1 MPAKERLHLRAE
13 CPTLRKTMNLKSLRV
28 KFFCRL
34 LLVAAVL
41 TVFCARGETPSP
53 CALATNIAYY
63 SEAALLQADDYQK
76 TQCRLDLRYPTNHT
90 GFATVVWFHGGGLT
104 GGHRHF
110 IDFGKPDVAVA
121 AVSYRLSPQGKL
133 PCFLEDAAAAT
144 AWVIHNI
151 AQYGGDT
158 NKVFV
163 SGHSA
168 GGYLTAMIGM
178 DPKWLAANGVSNHQL
193 AGLIPISG
201 QMTTHFHV
209 KKLLGDTE
217 PQYRP
222 LINEYAPLYYCA
234 SNLPPICLITGDR
247 AIEFKCRVEENDLM
261 AVSLRTLGHPHA
273 EFHEIKGLDHG
284 TVGQGG
290 LPVLKTFIESVLN
303 PRPGRCGRD

>member
-1 MPAKERLHLRAE
+1 MKPSLVSIFCLFCLIVQSSVAKTADPNAG
-13 CPTLRKTMNLKSLRV
+13 CV
-28 KFFCRL
+28 
-34 LLVAAVL
+34 VV
-41 TVFCARGETPSP
+41 
-53 CALATNIAYY
+53 TNIPYY
-63 SEAALLQADDYQK
+63 SEATLLKADDYQK
-76 TQCRLDLRYPTNHT
+76 AQCRLDLRYPTNHA

-104 GGHRHF
+104 AGHRHF
-110 IDFGKPDVAVA
+110 INFGKPDVAVV
-121 AVSYRLSPQGKL
+121 AVSYRLSPQGQL
-133 PCFLEDAAAAT
+133 PSFLEDAAAAT
-144 AWVIHNI
+144 AWVIHTI

-178 DPKWLAANGVSNHQL
+178 DPKWLAAHGVSNQQL

-209 KKLLGDTE
+209 KKLLGDTG
-217 PQYRP
+217 PQFRP

-247 AIEFKCRVEENDLM
+247 AIEYKCRVEENDLM
-261 AVSLRTLGHPHA
+261 AVSLRTLGHPHI
-273 EFHEIKGLDHG
+273 EFHEIKGLNHG

-290 LPVLKTFIESVLN
+290 LPVLKTFIESILQ
-303 PRPGRCGRD
+303 PRAKSQKRKSETGASATNAIPRNAAVAGVTPS